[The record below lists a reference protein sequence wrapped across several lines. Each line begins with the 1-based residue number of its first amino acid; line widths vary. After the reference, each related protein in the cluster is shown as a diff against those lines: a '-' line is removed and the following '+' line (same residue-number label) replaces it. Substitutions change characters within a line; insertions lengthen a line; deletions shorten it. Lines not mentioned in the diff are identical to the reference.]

1 MTNAV
6 RVYVKWKLKTDQ
18 HIWQNDF
25 MNVFDKCGRKK
36 SPI

>member
-6 RVYVKWKLKTDQ
+6 RVHVKWKLKTDQ
-18 HIWQNDF
+18 HFWQNDF
-25 MNVFDKCGRKK
+25 MNVFDESGRKK